1 MEQSCIIK
9 ASDCTKELTY
19 RSEALERTSKAEKEE
34 EEEEEEQ
41 ESKEKK
47 EKKKVQT
54 TKLVAEILKSMYL
67 VPTSRQ
73 N

>member
-19 RSEALERTSKAEKEE
+19 RSEALERTSKAEKE